1 MILSSVFKMSRMNLL
16 MPTKQKENQLVK
28 NKCGFTLVETM
39 VAGAVMSLILIAV
52 SRFSISSIATSQQ
65 QSERR
70 KLEAAINNDIQLL
83 QQADSRLKLVDISDK
98 QTACADPG
106 LFLKQALTDETSD
119 FYVKEPIL
127 KDREGKLVL
136 QRQIDH
142 SKSPTLA
149 VVTYTFL
156 APEQSITSEERV
168 VRMYPNFHYLCGVL

>member
-1 MILSSVFKMSRMNLL
+1 MIPSSVFKMNKMNLL
-16 MPTKQKENQLVK
+16 MPAKQRENQLVK
-28 NKCGFTLVETM
+28 TKCGFTLVETM

-52 SRFSISSIATSQQ
+52 SRFSISSIAISQQ

-70 KLEAAINNDIQLL
+70 RLEAAINNDIQLL

-136 QRQIDH
+136 QRQINH

>member
-1 MILSSVFKMSRMNLL
+1 MDLFI
-16 MPTKQKENQLVK
+16 PTKQKETRLVK
-28 NKCGFTLVETM
+28 TRYGFTLVETM

-70 KLEAAINNDIQLL
+70 RLEAAINNDIQLL

-98 QTACADPG
+98 QKACADPG
-106 LFLKQALTDETSD
+106 LFLKKQLTDQSSE
-119 FYVKEPIL
+119 FYVEAPIL

-136 QRQIDH
+136 QRRIDH

>member
-1 MILSSVFKMSRMNLL
+1 MIPSSVFKMNRMNLL
-16 MPTKQKENQLVK
+16 IPIKQKETQLVK
-28 NKCGFTLVETM
+28 TRCGFTLVETM

-52 SRFSISSIATSQQ
+52 SRFSISSIAISQQ
-65 QSERR
+65 QSERQR
-70 KLEAAINNDIQLL
+70 LEAAINNDIQLL

-98 QTACADPG
+98 QKACADPG
-106 LFLKQALTDETSD
+106 LFLKNSLTDESSE
-119 FYVKEPIL
+119 FYVEAPII
-127 KDREGKLVL
+127 KDRDGRSVL
-136 QRQIDH
+136 QRRINH

>member
-1 MILSSVFKMSRMNLL
+1 
-16 MPTKQKENQLVK
+16 MPAKQRENQLVK
-28 NKCGFTLVETM
+28 TKCGFTLVETM

-136 QRQIDH
+136 QRRIDH
-142 SKSPTLA
+142 SKNPTLA

-156 APEQSITSEERV
+156 APEKSITSEERV

>member
-1 MILSSVFKMSRMNLL
+1 MNLL
-16 MPTKQKENQLVK
+16 ILTEQRDHQLTKAKY
-28 NKCGFTLVETM
+28 GFTLVETM

-70 KLEAAINNDIQLL
+70 RLEAAINNDIQLL

-98 QTACADPG
+98 QKACADPG
-106 LFLKQALTDETSD
+106 LFLKNSLTDESSE
-119 FYVKEPIL
+119 FYVEAPDI
-127 KDREGKLVL
+127 KDRNGRSVL
-136 QRQIDH
+136 QRRINH

>member
-1 MILSSVFKMSRMNLL
+1 
-16 MPTKQKENQLVK
+16 MPAKQRENQLVK
-28 NKCGFTLVETM
+28 TKCGFTLVETM

-168 VRMYPNFHYLCGVL
+168 VRLYPNFHYLCGVL